1 MIIKGTKC
9 TEEWGEKMK
18 DKIKKLTEL
27 VGQLSKLVLKIVEL
41 LSYMTLAEMAIKTII
56 QIWFN
61 L

>member
-1 MIIKGTKC
+1 MN
-9 TEEWGEKMK
+9 

-41 LSYMTLAEMAIKTII
+41 LGYITLAEMAIKTII

>member
-1 MIIKGTKC
+1 
-9 TEEWGEKMK
+9 MK

-41 LSYMTLAEMAIKTII
+41 LSYITLAEMAIKTII